1 MKKFLVIFILIT
13 SVLYAPQVFGF
24 GGCEENC
31 QKCHSLNN
39 EEVQQIFTKLQ
50 VPDAQALDIKMSPI
64 GGLWEIVF
72 ENKGQRGLM
81 YISFSKKYVMGGQIF
96 EVDTIVN
103 KTQERLQRAGSEKQ
117 RYVEVAG
124 ISTDKD
130 LLMGQKDA
138 RYKVI
143 VFTDPD

>member
-1 MKKFLVIFILIT
+1 MKKFLAILILIS
-13 SVLYAPQVFGF
+13 SVLYAPQVFAF

-31 QKCHSLNN
+31 QKCHSLNK
-39 EEVQQIFTKLQ
+39 EEVQPIFTKLQ
-50 VPDAQALDIKMSPI
+50 IPEAQVMDIKMSPI
-64 GGLWEIVF
+64 GGLWEVVF

-81 YISFSKKYVMGGQIF
+81 YISFSRKYVMGGQIF
-96 EVDTIVN
+96 EVDTAAN

-130 LLMGQKDA
+130 LLMGEKDA
-138 RYKVI
+138 RYKVV